1 MQIKSIQRNMTS
13 TSTVPIDPQIVV
25 NKTRIRDV
33 DGFVATVRYVGPVAS
48 AKNQNEIYAGV
59 EWDDEQR
66 GIHDGSVICKRTNQL
81 VRHFH
86 LKKSLNGG
94 SFLRLNKL
102 DLGVELEANLLLSRY
117 VEPDAP
123 LVAPNNL
130 LPYSA
135 RTSSGREKPIE
146 FWGEMKV
153 RQRQQLEDLQDISLR
168 GMGIRGIVKN
178 EDERSKL
185 TETFGHIKEIDV
197 AGNLF
202 CDWNDVLDTL
212 RTFPNLVWLSFAAN
226 KIQDIPRDF
235 CFQTKEFALLKVL
248 NINNCGI
255 ESFDTVKAIDQMCP
269 TLEELCVAYND
280 LSDMKSIDPN
290 NGFQGFHNLKIF
302 DCSSCE
308 IESWSCQIQCLRT
321 LSKLETLILD
331 DNPIESVDIQDPDK
345 DFVVLQNLQI
355 SGTKIKSWKDIECL
369 SSVKSLNTLRFR
381 KSPLTDDI
389 GSGEARAGT
398 IARLPRLKVLN
409 ASQISEKE
417 RIEAER
423 RYVSHVARDIYSMK
437 TKLSSDGNQNS
448 NASVQD
454 QFLELKLGSKYPM
467 FLTLMEK
474 HKESMLLSQSNT
486 NHGRAIENSAVDITI
501 KSMAA
506 ESCTLEPL
514 KRRLP
519 TSLKVSRLK
528 MMCAR
533 AFGLDVDLQSLH
545 FRSECDAFPIELD
558 DDDNTLSYYGVSD
571 GAEVLMNEIDVAAK
585 KLEEIKKKKDIENR
599 IETEERNA
607 VHAVKY
613 DEIRAQTIAAQKA
626 SEQVM
631 R

>member
-1 MQIKSIQRNMTS
+1 MSSTASIESR
-13 TSTVPIDPQIVV
+13 IIV

-33 DGFVATVRYVGPVAS
+33 DGFVATVRYLGPVAS
-48 AKNQNEIYAGV
+48 AKNQNETYVGV

-86 LKKSLNGG
+86 LKHSQSGG
-94 SFLRLNKL
+94 SFLRLNKV
-102 DLGVELEANLLLSRY
+102 DLGVDLEAHLLLSRY

-130 LPYSA
+130 LPYTA
-135 RTSSGREKPIE
+135 RTSSGRDKPIE

-153 RQRQQLEDLQDISLR
+153 RKRQQLEDLQDISLR
-168 GMGIRGIVKN
+168 GMGICRIVKN
-178 EDERSKL
+178 EEERSKL
-185 TETFGHIKEIDV
+185 TQTFGHIKEIDV

-202 CDWNDVLDTL
+202 YDWNDVLDTL

-226 KIQDIPRDF
+226 KIQDIPRDLNP
-235 CFQTKEFALLKVL
+235 QGIEFALLRVL

-255 ESFDTVKAIDQMCP
+255 ESFETVKCIDQMCP
-269 TLEELCVAYND
+269 NLEELCVAYNN
-280 LSDMKSIDPN
+280 LSDMKSMDSN
-290 NGFQGFHNLKIF
+290 DAFHGFHHLKIF

-308 IESWSCQIQCLRT
+308 IESWSRQVHCLHT
-321 LSKLETLILD
+321 IPKLETLILD
-331 DNPIESVDIQDPDK
+331 DNPIESVDIQDPDRE
-345 DFVVLQNLQI
+345 FVSLQNLQI
-355 SGTKIKSWKDIECL
+355 SGTKINSWKGIECL
-369 SSVKSLNTLRFR
+369 STIKSLNTLRFR
-381 KSPLTDDI
+381 KCPLTNDI

-398 IARLPRLKVLN
+398 IARLPHLKVLN
-409 ASQISEKE
+409 ASEISEKE

-437 TKLSSDGNQNS
+437 TQLSSDKDQKSDGS
-448 NASVQD
+448 IQD
-454 QFLELKLGSKYPM
+454 LFSQLNLDSKYPL
-467 FLTLMEK
+467 FLHLMEK

-486 NHGRAIENSAVDITI
+486 NYGNAIENSAVNITI

-533 AFGLDVDLQSLH
+533 VFGLDVDLQSLH
-545 FRSECDAFPIELD
+545 FRNEGDAFPIELD
-558 DDDNTLSYYGVSD
+558 DDENTLGYYGVSD
-571 GAEVLMNEIDVAAK
+571 GAEILMNEVDIDAMNLK
-585 KLEEIKKKKDIENR
+585 EMKRKMDIEKC
-599 IETEERNA
+599 IENEEKHA
-607 VHAVKY
+607 IHAVKY

-626 SEQVM
+626 SEKVM
-631 R
+631 KS